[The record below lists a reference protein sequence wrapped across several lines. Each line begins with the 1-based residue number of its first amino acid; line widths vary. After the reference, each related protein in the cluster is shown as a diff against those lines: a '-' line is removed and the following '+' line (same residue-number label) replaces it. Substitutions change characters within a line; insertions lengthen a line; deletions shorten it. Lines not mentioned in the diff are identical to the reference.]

1 MSAALRQTDLKDRSA
16 GSVTGCHGNA
26 VERRDRLNVMA
37 NATVAGL
44 GSFLAGVMIE
54 TTTDTI
60 HARRLRRKRPNNR
73 HKAVR
78 ITATES
84 CAEGKSLQTDL
95 SEQLHW
101 ESIAARLDA
110 SGAGISG

>member
-1 MSAALRQTDLKDRSA
+1 MSATLRNTDLQDGSA
-16 GSVTGCHGNA
+16 GSVTGCHGNV

-37 NATVAGL
+37 NATVARL

-73 HKAVR
+73 RKAVR
-78 ITATES
+78 ITATGS
-84 CAEGKSLQTDL
+84 CAEGKSLHADL
-95 SEQLHW
+95 SE
-101 ESIAARLDA
+101 RLR
-110 SGAGISG
+110 

>member
-60 HARRLRRKRPNNR
+60 HARRLRRKRPNNCR
-73 HKAVR
+73 KAVR
-78 ITATES
+78 TTAMGRH
-84 CAEGKSLQTDL
+84 AEGKSQNVDL
-95 SEQLHW
+95 S
-101 ESIAARLDA
+101 
-110 SGAGISG
+110 